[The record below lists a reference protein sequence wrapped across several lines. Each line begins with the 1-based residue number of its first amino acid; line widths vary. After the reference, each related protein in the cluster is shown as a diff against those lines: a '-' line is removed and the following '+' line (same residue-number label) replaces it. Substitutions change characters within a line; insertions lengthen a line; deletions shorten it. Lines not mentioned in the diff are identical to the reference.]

1 MCVGDNNSILL
12 ELRALYST
20 IAAKFALRTF
30 GAQRG
35 IASPPHVLLVTQ
47 EEVKGSVLSYMY
59 IPCPACMKG
68 AFVSALECT
77 PSTPTPV
84 LSIRPGKRSGCL
96 LQDVQTKPNQT
107 FWTLAQ
113 PRSHSPCCIAAAP
126 SLTAGSLC
134 SLAS

>member
-35 IASPPHVLLVTQ
+35 IASPPHVLPVTQ

-59 IPCPACMKG
+59 IPCPACMRG
-68 AFVSALECT
+68 GFRLSFGMYPQHPHPCALYPAGQAEWLSAAG
-77 PSTPTPV
+77 
-84 LSIRPGKRSGCL
+84 R
-96 LQDVQTKPNQT
+96 PNQT
-107 FWTLAQ
+107 K
-113 PRSHSPCCIAAAP
+113 HSGPSP
-126 SLTAGSLC
+126 SLDRTPPA
-134 SLAS
+134 ASPRPPR